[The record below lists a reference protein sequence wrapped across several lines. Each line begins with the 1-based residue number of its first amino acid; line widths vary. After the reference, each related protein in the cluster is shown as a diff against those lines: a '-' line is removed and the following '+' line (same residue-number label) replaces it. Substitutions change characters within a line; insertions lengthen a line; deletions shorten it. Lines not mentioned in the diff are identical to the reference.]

1 VGGARSPAPAAG
13 VALAVRQD
21 FVGGIVI
28 AAFAA
33 FVYWQAAHLP
43 ADGAGGMG
51 PGMLPKALAVLLG
64 ALGILL
70 CVLSVR
76 QAGVPLGRFTFRST
90 LCVLGAVV
98 AFGLA
103 VRPLGLIAA
112 GPMVIAIGALAISE
126 SRVIETLV
134 VAAGVTAF
142 CIALFKFALGLPIPL
157 APWLLGY

>member
-1 VGGARSPAPAAG
+1 MGDAHSPAPEAG

-21 FVGGIVI
+21 FIGGIVI

-64 ALGILL
+64 LLGILL
-70 CVLSVR
+70 SALSVR
-76 QAGVPLGRFTFRST
+76 HAGIPIGRFTFRST

-103 VRPLGLIAA
+103 IRPLGLLAA
-112 GPMVIAIGALAISE
+112 GPIVIALGALSTAE
-126 SRVIETLV
+126 SRVIETLL
-134 VAAGVTAF
+134 VASVVTAF